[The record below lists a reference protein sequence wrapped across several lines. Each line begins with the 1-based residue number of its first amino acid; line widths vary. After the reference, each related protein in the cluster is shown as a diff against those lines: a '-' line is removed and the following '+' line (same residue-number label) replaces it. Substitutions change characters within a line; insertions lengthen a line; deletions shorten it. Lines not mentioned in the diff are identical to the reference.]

1 MDNIVNMGQNDVMSN
16 FTKTDDIMN
25 DMRKIIE
32 GSQKTAHQAVN
43 TILVQRNWLIG
54 YRIASEELNGE
65 DRADYGAEVI
75 KKLSFELTKE
85 FGKGYTKSNL
95 YSFYSFYKT
104 YPEIFQTPSGKSAIL
119 LSSSHYNVL
128 LQVKDKIA
136 RDWYEKEAYEQPWSV
151 RTLQRNIS
159 SQYYYRML
167 QTQNRN
173 RVENEMKQ
181 LTADFQTDK
190 LEFIKNPVIA
200 EFLGLSSNTD
210 FTESE
215 LESSILSNIQKFL
228 MELGKGYAFVARQQH
243 IKTEKQDYYIDLVFY
258 NYILKCFVLI
268 DLKTEKITHQDV
280 GQMDMYI
287 RMYDE
292 LKRSEGDNP
301 TIGIVL
307 CSDTDED
314 IARYSV
320 MHGNEQ
326 LFASKYKLYL
336 PTEEELRAEIETQKT
351 MYYLQHDKDE
361 NDIVN
366 NT

>member
-119 LSSSHYNVL
+119 LSCSHYNVL

-136 RDWYEKEAYEQPWSV
+136 RDWYEKEAYEQTWSV

-361 NDIVN
+361 NN
-366 NT
+366 QS